1 MLFFL
6 DDIRFIKLVETTTA
20 APLLMMIEVMITLSQ
35 LSEEEVSS
43 CLESAV
49 DDLSRIFS
57 WADLI
62 YNTTLLRTVNH
73 AQRVVVML

>member
-1 MLFFL
+1 
-6 DDIRFIKLVETTTA
+6 
-20 APLLMMIEVMITLSQ
+20 MMIEVMITLSQ
-35 LSEEEVSS
+35 LSEEGVSS

-49 DDLSRIFS
+49 DVLSRIVS